1 MSEKETALLQR
12 PAEPEHHGTEYL
24 EAQFAQHDE
33 APAAEAPAVAEAQ
46 PEQPEDA
53 RLHSLSGEELAIE
66 LVNAI
71 ESKDTLRA
79 DKLNAI
85 ASHKIM
91 EMVTDPSYD
100 TKDADGE
107 YETKLTN
114 FHAIVQELL
123 ETNTDAP
130 VETPVAT
137 VEETPEEQAERAALT
152 SRFGNAL
159 QQFKIPEQADDIV
172 VTAPEVA
179 STTPEAP
186 TVELGVGAY
195 VSFEGREGFVQ
206 DVFTNGSGDVMFEI
220 LDTSGELFFA
230 RKENVKD
237 LDADEDDAEALVAAP
252 LEATPVEGEVTD
264 SSEVTEA
271 DAEKKS
277 RVERVKDWFGKNKE
291 AHKDKFSTA
300 YWAARFSTAWNSMLD
315 YRTNEDMSDAEIDRI
330 RNINRKSFI
339 IGSAAIGVLGLI
351 GLGVSIN
358 ESINADTA
366 PVGNADGLGAL
377 APDPN
382 SLEATAAANAAAEA
396 AQHAAEAEA
405 ATTALFDIP
414 RGQGGLELFKNL
426 GIDPSQWAA
435 NAPNFPSMFPNDF
448 VAMDGGG
455 VGIKH
460 SGWIS
465 PEAQEFIKS
474 LR

>member
-12 PAEPEHHGTEYL
+12 PAEEEHHGTEYL
-24 EAQFAQHDE
+24 EAQFARADDTSVV
-33 APAAEAPAVAEAQ
+33 EAPAVAEAQ

-53 RLHSLSGEELAIE
+53 RLNSLSGEELAIE

-107 YETKLTN
+107 YEEKLTN
-114 FHAIVQELL
+114 FHSIVQELL
-123 ETNTDAP
+123 DSAP
-130 VETPVAT
+130 EAQAETPALT
-137 VEETPEEQAERAALT
+137 IAETPEEQAERTALT
-152 SRFGNAL
+152 SRFGDAL
-159 QQFKIPEQADDIV
+159 QQFKIPEQVADQAAA
-172 VTAPEVA
+172 TPETESV
-179 STTPEAP
+179 TPEAP
-186 TVELGVGAY
+186 AAELGVGSY
-195 VSFEGREGFVQ
+195 VSFEGSKGFVQ
-206 DVFTNGSGDVMFEI
+206 DVFTNSSGDVMLEI
-220 LDTSGELFFA
+220 LDGAGDLKFA
-230 RKENVKD
+230 RKENVTIIED
-237 LDADEDDAEALVAAP
+237 DEDDIQTTAP
-252 LEATPVEGEVTD
+252 EATSVADEVAT
-264 SSEVTEA
+264 SPEVAEA
-271 DAEKKS
+271 DAEKQS

-300 YWAARFSTAWNSMLD
+300 YWAARFSTTWNSMLD
-315 YRTNEDMSDAEIDRI
+315 YRTNESMEEAEIDRI
-330 RNINRKSFI
+330 RNVNRKSFI
-339 IGSAAIGVLGLI
+339 IGSAALAAIGLI

-358 ESINADTA
+358 ESVNADNV

-465 PEAQEFIKS
+465 PEAQTFIKS

>member
-12 PAEPEHHGTEYL
+12 PAEEEHHGTEYL
-24 EAQFAQHDE
+24 EAQFARADDTSVV
-33 APAAEAPAVAEAQ
+33 EAPAVAEAQ
-46 PEQPEDA
+46 PEDA
-53 RLHSLSGEELAIE
+53 RLNSLSGEELAIE

-107 YETKLTN
+107 YEEKLTN
-114 FHAIVQELL
+114 FHSIVQELL
-123 ETNTDAP
+123 DSAP
-130 VETPVAT
+130 EAQAETPAVTIA
-137 VEETPEEQAERAALT
+137 ETPEEQA
-152 SRFGNAL
+152 
-159 QQFKIPEQADDIV
+159 V
-172 VTAPEVA
+172 VTPETESVTPEVPA
-179 STTPEAP
+179 A
-186 TVELGVGAY
+186 ELGVGSY
-195 VSFEGREGFVQ
+195 VSFEGSKGFVQ
-206 DVFTNGSGDVMFEI
+206 DVFTNSSGDVMLEI
-220 LDTSGELFFA
+220 LDGAGDLKFA
-230 RKENVKD
+230 RKENVTIIED
-237 LDADEDDAEALVAAP
+237 DEDDIQTTAPEETSVAD
-252 LEATPVEGEVTD
+252 EVATSPEVA
-264 SSEVTEA
+264 EA
-271 DAEKKS
+271 DAEKQS

-300 YWAARFSTAWNSMLD
+300 YWAARFSTTWNSMLD
-315 YRTNEDMSDAEIDRI
+315 YRTNESMEEAEIDRI
-330 RNINRKSFI
+330 RNVNRKSFI
-339 IGSAAIGVLGLI
+339 IGSAALAAIGLI

-358 ESINADTA
+358 ESVNADNV

-465 PEAQEFIKS
+465 PEAQTFIKS